1 MTNAALKHVVEG
13 TKSQSPSTSYQNWN
27 VPGRP
32 SGPGQPGGQYGQPG
46 TQYGQPGAQ
55 YGQPGMQMPGQP
67 GYQPQYQPAPPQQ
80 KTSAAGYMTM
90 DDVVVKTA
98 ISALT
103 VVAAAIATWVL
114 FGPSGPNDQA
124 GTSAILGI
132 AIGGAIIGFVLALV
146 NSFKR
151 TPSAPMVLLYC
162 VAEGAFLGGISGVFE
177 MYYPGIVIQAVI
189 ATAGVFLGMLIVYRT
204 GAIRVTP
211 KFQRWLT
218 AAVIGA
224 VVLMLFNL
232 GYYLFTGEMSML
244 RNGGPLAIGF
254 SLLMI
259 GIAAFTF
266 LSDFDMA
273 DQAIRRGAPK
283 NFAWGIAFGLI
294 VSIVW
299 LYIEILRLLTY
310 LRN

>member
-13 TKSQSPSTSYQNWN
+13 AKSKSPSTSYQNWN

-32 SGPGQPGGQYGQPG
+32 ANPGQPGG
-46 TQYGQPGAQ
+46 QYGQPGAQ
-55 YGQPGMQMPGQP
+55 YGQPGMQMPGQQPQP

-90 DDVVVKTA
+90 DDVVIKTG
-98 ISALT
+98 ISVVT
-103 VVAAAIATWVL
+103 VVAAAIATWVI
-114 FGPSGPNDQA
+114 FGPSDMNDSDGM
-124 GTSAILGI
+124 GTVMGI

-151 TPSAPMVLLYC
+151 NPSAPLVLLYC
-162 VAEGAFLGGISGVFE
+162 VAEGVFLGGISGLFE
-177 MYYPGIVIQAVI
+177 MMYPGIVIQAI
-189 ATAGVFLGMLIVYRT
+189 IGTAGVFVGMLIVYRT

-232 GYYLFTGEMSML
+232 GYYLFTGEMSLL
-244 RNGGPLAIGF
+244 RDGGPIAIGF

-299 LYIEILRLLTY
+299 LYIEILRLLSY
-310 LRN
+310 FRN

>member
-1 MTNAALKHVVEG
+1 M
-13 TKSQSPSTSYQNWN
+13 
-27 VPGRP
+27 
-32 SGPGQPGGQYGQPG
+32 
-46 TQYGQPGAQ
+46 QYGQPGAQ
-55 YGQPGMQMPGQP
+55 YAQPGMGAPGQPVPP

-90 DDVVVKTA
+90 DDVVVKTG
-98 ISALT
+98 ISVV
-103 VVAAAIATWVL
+103 VVAAAAILTWVL
-114 FGPSGPNDQA
+114 FGPSSLSDDSGM
-124 GTSAILGI
+124 GTVMGI
-132 AIGGAIIGFVLALV
+132 AIGGAIVGFVLALV

-151 TPSAPMVLLYC
+151 NPSAPLVLLYC
-162 VAEGAFLGGISGVFE
+162 IAEGAFLGGISGVFE
-177 MYYPGIVIQAVI
+177 MAYPGIVIQAVI
-189 ATAGVFLGMLIVYRT
+189 GTAGVFVGMLIVYRT

-232 GYYLFTGEMSML
+232 GYYLFTGEMSLL
-244 RNGGPLAIGF
+244 RDGGTVSILF
-254 SLLMI
+254 SILMI

-266 LSDFDMA
+266 LSDFDLA

-299 LYIEILRLLTY
+299 LYIEILRLLSY